1 MENKALVVLGID
13 CELVLRR
20 VEDVKQKV
28 TLSGAVQDT
37 RTQSS
42 TTFQYIEQRWCKIL
56 RCTFNVQSCP
66 VQKTIFSTY
75 FKKYVQQN
83 KLVQQRNS

>member
-20 VEDVKQKV
+20 VEDVKQKM

-37 RTQSS
+37 RHKDTEFDNLSV
-42 TTFQYIEQRWCKIL
+42 YREKIM
-56 RCTFNVQSCP
+56 
-66 VQKTIFSTY
+66 
-75 FKKYVQQN
+75 
-83 KLVQQRNS
+83 

>member
-13 CELVLRR
+13 CELVLCR

-42 TTFQYIEQRWCKIL
+42 TT
-56 RCTFNVQSCP
+56 P
-66 VQKTIFSTY
+66 FSI
-75 FKKYVQQN
+75 
-83 KLVQQRNS
+83 